1 MIGKK
6 VEEAINRQINAEL
19 YSAYLYLSMNAYFHS
34 VSLAGFANWMRVQ
47 ALEEFTHADK
57 FYGYLVSRGGRVEL
71 AAIAAPPAAWKSPL
85 NAFEEVLKH
94 EQKVTA
100 LINGL
105 VDLSLKEKD
114 HATGSMLTWFV
125 DEQVEEESNA
135 DSLVGQLRL
144 MGDSGHGLYLMD
156 KELSARVFV
165 PPIQAQP

>member
-34 VSLAGFANWMRVQ
+34 INLPGFANWMRVQ
-47 ALEEFTHADK
+47 ALEESTHADK
-57 FYGYLVSRGGRVEL
+57 FYGYLVSRGGRVKL
-71 AAIAAPPAAWKSPL
+71 AALDAPPAAWKSPL
-85 NAFEEVLKH
+85 NAFEEVLRH
-94 EQKVTA
+94 ERKVTA

-114 HATGSMLTWFV
+114 HATASMLTWFV

-135 DSLVGQLRL
+135 DNLVGQLTL

-156 KELSARVFV
+156 KELAARVFV

>member
-57 FYGYLVSRGGRVEL
+57 FYGYLVSRGGRVKL
-71 AAIAAPPAAWKSPL
+71 AAVAAPPSAWKSPL

-105 VDLSLKEKD
+105 VDLSLKE
-114 HATGSMLTWFV
+114 
-125 DEQVEEESNA
+125 
-135 DSLVGQLRL
+135 
-144 MGDSGHGLYLMD
+144 
-156 KELSARVFV
+156 
-165 PPIQAQP
+165 